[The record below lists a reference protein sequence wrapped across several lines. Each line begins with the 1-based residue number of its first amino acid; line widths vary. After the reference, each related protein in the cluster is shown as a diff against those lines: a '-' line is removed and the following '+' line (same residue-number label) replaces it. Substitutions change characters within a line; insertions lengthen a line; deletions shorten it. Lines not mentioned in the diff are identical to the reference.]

1 MAFYT
6 IKCNSQIAC
15 YSNRDDITM
24 AYFNDVRHFPVLSEE
39 ETMHLLE
46 VFNNGNTKEGR
57 DKAKA
62 KLIEGNLRFVVSVAK
77 KLGNKETFLDLINEG
92 NMGLIRAIEKYDKT
106 KKCRLLTYAQGWIVS
121 YMLKYKQ
128 KQSNAVTPPNVLK
141 IYSLIKK
148 VNKTFYNENE
158 RKATREEIAEIIKDK
173 YNFEIKNLDDVELGQ
188 MISIDSE
195 YGVFDEDEKF
205 EENNIFNSKTC
216 TNNIEEKINDDY
228 TKHKLDMLLGK
239 LTDRE
244 RYIVEKYYG
253 IGGIEESF
261 DTISI
266 ELGVSKERV
275 RQVCKKAV
283 LKLQNYKHLTN
294 KI

>member
-46 VFNNGNTKEGR
+46 VFNNGNTKEER
-57 DKAKA
+57 DKAKT
-62 KLIEGNLRFVVSVAK
+62 KLIESNLRFVVSVAK
-77 KLGNKETFLDLINEG
+77 KLGNRETFLDLINEG

-128 KQSNAVTPPNVLK
+128 KENNAVTPPNVLK
-141 IYSLIKK
+141 IYTLIKK

-205 EENNIFNSKTC
+205 EENNIFNSKTSS
-216 TNNIEEKINDDY
+216 NNIEEKINVDY
-228 TKHKLDMLLGK
+228 TNHKLDMLLGK
-239 LTDRE
+239 LTNRE

-275 RQVCKKAV
+275 RQLCKKAV
-283 LKLQNYKHLTN
+283 LKLKNYKHLMN
-294 KI
+294 E

>member
-15 YSNRDDITM
+15 YTNRDDITM

-39 ETMHLLE
+39 ETTHLLE
-46 VFNNGNTKEGR
+46 VLNSGSTKEER

-77 KLGNKETFLDLINEG
+77 KLGNRETFLDLINEG
-92 NMGLIRAIEKYDKT
+92 NMGLIRAIEKYDKN

-141 IYSLIKK
+141 IYALIKK

-173 YNFEIKNLDDVELGQ
+173 YNFVIKNLDDVELGQ

-283 LKLQNYKHLTN
+283 LKLKNYKHLTN

>member
-15 YSNRDDITM
+15 YTNRDDITM

-39 ETMHLLE
+39 ETTHLLE
-46 VFNNGNTKEGR
+46 VLNSGSTKEER

-92 NMGLIRAIEKYDKT
+92 NMGLIRAIEKYDKN

-141 IYSLIKK
+141 IYALIKK

-173 YNFEIKNLDDVELGQ
+173 YNFVIKNLDDVELGQ

-283 LKLQNYKHLTN
+283 LKLKNYKHLTN

>member
-15 YSNRDDITM
+15 YTNRDDITM

-46 VFNNGNTKEGR
+46 VLNNGNTKEER

-92 NMGLIRAIEKYDKT
+92 NMGLIRAIEKYDKN

-141 IYSLIKK
+141 IYALIKK

-173 YNFEIKNLDDVELGQ
+173 YNFVIKNLDDVELGQ

-283 LKLQNYKHLTN
+283 LKLKNYKHLTN

>member
-1 MAFYT
+1 
-6 IKCNSQIAC
+6 
-15 YSNRDDITM
+15 M

-39 ETMHLLE
+39 ETTHLLE
-46 VFNNGNTKEGR
+46 VLNNGSTKEER
-57 DKAKA
+57 DKAKT

-77 KLGNKETFLDLINEG
+77 KLGNRETFLDLINEG

-128 KQSNAVTPPNVLK
+128 KQINAVTPPNVLK
-141 IYSLIKK
+141 IYTLIKK

-173 YNFEIKNLDDVELGQ
+173 YNFIIKNLDDVELGQ

-228 TKHKLDMLLGK
+228 TKHKLDILLGK

-253 IGGIEESF
+253 IGGVEESF

-275 RQVCKKAV
+275 RQLCKKAV
-283 LKLQNYKHLTN
+283 LKLRNYKHLTN
-294 KI
+294 

>member
-6 IKCNSQIAC
+6 IKCNSQIGC
-15 YSNRDDITM
+15 YTNRDDITM

-39 ETMHLLE
+39 ETTHLLE
-46 VFNNGNTKEGR
+46 VLNSGSPKEER

-77 KLGNKETFLDLINEG
+77 KLGNRETFLDLINEG
-92 NMGLIRAIEKYDKT
+92 NMGLIRAIEKYDKN

-141 IYSLIKK
+141 IYALIKK

-173 YNFEIKNLDDVELGQ
+173 YNFVIKNLDDVELGQ

-205 EENNIFNSKTC
+205 EENNIYNSKTC

-283 LKLQNYKHLTN
+283 LKLKNYKHLTN

>member
-6 IKCNSQIAC
+6 IKCNSQICC

-39 ETMHLLE
+39 ETTHLLE
-46 VFNNGNTKEGR
+46 VLNNGSTKEER
-57 DKAKA
+57 DKAKT

-77 KLGNKETFLDLINEG
+77 KLGNRETFLDLINEG

-128 KQSNAVTPPNVLK
+128 KQINAVTPPNVLK
-141 IYSLIKK
+141 IYTLIKK

-173 YNFEIKNLDDVELGQ
+173 YNFVIKNLDDVELGQ

-228 TKHKLDMLLGK
+228 TKHKLDILLGK

-275 RQVCKKAV
+275 RQLCKKAV
-283 LKLQNYKHLTN
+283 LKLRNYKHLTN
-294 KI
+294 E